1 MNENHTFNSTSR
13 ALIIGASG
21 GIGSALP
28 EAINVAYGIT
38 DIVKI
43 SRSDDGLDITN
54 EDSIKNL
61 FESLD
66 GEFELIFV
74 TTGALEINGIV
85 PEKTILQMTPENLRA
100 HFEINTLGPALLI
113 KHLHKLLP
121 KERRSILVIL
131 TARVGSIGDNNLG
144 GWISYRTSKAAVHQ
158 IIRTSALEIKNKF
171 KESICIALHPGT
183 VKTNLTQKYVGNHP
197 SVSPDQAAKNIL
209 NVINSL
215 SQEDTGNFFD
225 WAGKK
230 VEW

>member
-1 MNENHTFNSTSR
+1 
-13 ALIIGASG
+13 
-21 GIGSALP
+21 
-28 EAINVAYGIT
+28 
-38 DIVKI
+38 
-43 SRSDDGLDITN
+43 
-54 EDSIKNL
+54 
-61 FESLD
+61 
-66 GEFELIFV
+66 
-74 TTGALEINGIV
+74 
-85 PEKTILQMTPENLRA
+85 MTPEALKA
-100 HFEINTLGPALLI
+100 QFETNTLGPALLI

>member
-74 TTGALEINGIV
+74 TTGALEINGIG

-171 KESICIALHPGT
+171 KKSICIALHPGT

>member
-1 MNENHTFNSTSR
+1 MNKNHTFDSTSR

-61 FESLD
+61 IESLD

-74 TTGALEINGIV
+74 TTGALEINGIG